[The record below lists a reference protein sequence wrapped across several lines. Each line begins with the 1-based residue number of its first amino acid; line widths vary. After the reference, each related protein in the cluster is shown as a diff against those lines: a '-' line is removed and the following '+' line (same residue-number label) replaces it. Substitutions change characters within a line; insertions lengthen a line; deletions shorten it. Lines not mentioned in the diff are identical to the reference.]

1 MNYLPLHLCKTE
13 YGMERVYKHKFIK
26 FELVLMYSVYA
37 IFQFAKIA
45 TVSYF
50 ICYTETLLKKIE
62 IHSGRQEEPADF
74 SWIARLFY
82 KLHKK
87 VFPKYVHSPGI
98 PVLYQLYWHGRKL
111 ATKALVL
118 SARSVRTCSPARP
131 NPWLLLV
138 QIIYQ
143 FHFTSVTRNS
153 TSIHK
158 SEVDVALIL
167 PLFFPSVRRSFTGI
181 LSYLKLNKKEIRRN
195 KDLRP
200 HLVIKL
206 GTCRIKDHA
215 TLKKADCVKSFLL
228 ETLADLKRDLPLT
241 LTKIL

>member
-1 MNYLPLHLCKTE
+1 
-13 YGMERVYKHKFIK
+13 MERVYKHKFIK

-50 ICYTETLLKKIE
+50 IFYTETLLKKIE

-82 KLHKK
+82 KLYNE

-98 PVLYQLYWHGRKL
+98 PVLYQLYEHGRKL

-131 NPWLLLV
+131 NPRLLLV

-143 FHFTSVTRNS
+143 FYFTSVTRNS
-153 TSIHK
+153 TSIDK

-167 PLFFPSVRRSFTGI
+167 PHFFHQCSEV
-181 LSYLKLNKKEIRRN
+181 
-195 KDLRP
+195 
-200 HLVIKL
+200 
-206 GTCRIKDHA
+206 
-215 TLKKADCVKSFLL
+215 
-228 ETLADLKRDLPLT
+228 LP
-241 LTKIL
+241 IF

>member
-1 MNYLPLHLCKTE
+1 MNDLPLHLCKTE

-98 PVLYQLYWHGRKL
+98 PVLYQLY
-111 ATKALVL
+111 
-118 SARSVRTCSPARP
+118 
-131 NPWLLLV
+131 
-138 QIIYQ
+138 
-143 FHFTSVTRNS
+143 
-153 TSIHK
+153 
-158 SEVDVALIL
+158 
-167 PLFFPSVRRSFTGI
+167 
-181 LSYLKLNKKEIRRN
+181 
-195 KDLRP
+195 
-200 HLVIKL
+200 
-206 GTCRIKDHA
+206 
-215 TLKKADCVKSFLL
+215 
-228 ETLADLKRDLPLT
+228 
-241 LTKIL
+241 